1 MANKRLPM
9 RNIKDVLRLEA
20 EGLSER
26 KIAAGLG
33 IGHSAAGDYIR
44 RARAVGLTWPIPDDL
59 SDEGL
64 EKLLFAPPEADPPSK
79 RPMPDWAAIH
89 LEYRKPNVTIS
100 LLWEEY
106 RAEHP
111 DGYGRSQFC
120 EHYRRWKGK
129 LSPTMR
135 QTHIG
140 GEKMFVDYGGSTFDV
155 IDPLTGEVHQA
166 QLFVAA
172 LGASNYTYAEATW
185 TQSMPDWT
193 GSHTRAF
200 DYFDG
205 VPRQVVSDNLK
216 SAVIKA
222 CFYEPEVNRTY
233 TDLARHYGTAVV
245 PARPYK
251 PRDKAKV
258 EVAVQIA
265 QRWIQARLRNQ
276 TFFSLAELNE
286 GIRVLLDQLNDR
298 VTRHLGASRRQLF
311 EQLDKPALKPL
322 PAEPYTYAQWKKCRV
337 GIDYHVEV
345 DKHYYSVPHKLLRQ
359 QLMARITAKTVEV
372 FNKGKRVAC
381 HIRSSSNRKHTTC
394 EAHMPS
400 AHRKYAGWT
409 PQLIT
414 RKVAQIG
421 PNTQALVEIIMR
433 EKPHPEQGFR
443 ACIGIVRLA
452 KSFGADRLETA
463 CERAIEI
470 GARSYTSV
478 NSILKNNLDRRRPDK
493 AADAPAIAHHNV
505 RGPNYFH

>member
-1 MANKRLPM
+1 M

-64 EKLLFAPPEADPPSK
+64 EKLLFAPSKSDPPSK

-89 LEYRKPNVTIS
+89 LESRKPNVTIS

-111 DGYGRSQFC
+111 DGYGRTQFC

-135 QTHIG
+135 QTHVG

-155 IDPLTGEVHQA
+155 VDPLTGEVHQA

-172 LGASNYTYAEATW
+172 LGASNYTFAEATW
-185 TQSMPDWT
+185 TQAMPDWT

-200 DYFDG
+200 DYFGG
-205 VPRQVVSDNLK
+205 VPCQVVSDNLK

-233 TDLARHYGTAVV
+233 TDLARHYGTAVL

-265 QRWIQARLRNQ
+265 QRWIQARLRKQ
-276 TFFSLAELNE
+276 TFFSLEELNAE
-286 GIRVLLDQLNDR
+286 IR
-298 VTRHLGASRRQLF
+298 T
-311 EQLDKPALKPL
+311 
-322 PAEPYTYAQWKKCRV
+322 
-337 GIDYHVEV
+337 
-345 DKHYYSVPHKLLRQ
+345 
-359 QLMARITAKTVEV
+359 
-372 FNKGKRVAC
+372 
-381 HIRSSSNRKHTTC
+381 
-394 EAHMPS
+394 
-400 AHRKYAGWT
+400 
-409 PQLIT
+409 
-414 RKVAQIG
+414 
-421 PNTQALVEIIMR
+421 
-433 EKPHPEQGFR
+433 
-443 ACIGIVRLA
+443 
-452 KSFGADRLETA
+452 
-463 CERAIEI
+463 
-470 GARSYTSV
+470 
-478 NSILKNNLDRRRPDK
+478 
-493 AADAPAIAHHNV
+493 
-505 RGPNYFH
+505 